1 MVTDLEFRQL
11 KYFVQVAYDQNY
23 TTAAKK
29 LFISQP
35 TLSWTIKN
43 LEKDLGTK
51 LFHYDGK
58 KLCLTHSGAVL
69 LKYAEELLDEQM
81 KVIEVIQ
88 NSNNI
93 IRGNLNI
100 GLPELFASCFY
111 MKAIMRFMKLYPE
124 IKITMVN
131 DGSLAVQKLVDSE
144 QLDVGFISNIL
155 VDDHLEVIDLHDS
168 YPIVLVMNKHH
179 PLSKKKSISFADL
192 KNESFIN
199 FSEENYTLGK
209 LTIQKCTDAGFSPK
223 IVLESSEWD
232 ILLEVVANSSNVSI
246 QPYPIVKRF
255 QRNDLTFIPFNES
268 ESTVPVGLVT
278 KKNSHKSS
286 PLQRFIQ
293 FMLDDIVNNPRHVS

>member
-51 LFHYDGK
+51 LLHYDGK

-69 LKYAEELLDEQM
+69 LKYAEALLDEQV

-111 MKAIMRFMKLYPE
+111 MKAIMSFMKLYPE

-144 QLDVGFISNIL
+144 QLDVGFISNIF